1 MGKKNKKNKKR
12 KSKTKL
18 QNNKASS
25 QTKHQGQKPEKR
37 PHAQSHSSPSG
48 RRAANIESH
57 RQSQQEQTDRNPPE
71 DILYLSSDE
80 EVSPKRQKR
89 YVENEQEGKSTA
101 GCSAETSISFG
112 GNPHYALMSGWH
124 QGKTAEPTMQV
135 LHL

>member
-18 QNNKASS
+18 QDNKASS
-25 QTKHQGQKPEKR
+25 QTKHQGQKPKKR

-48 RRAANIESH
+48 RGAANIES
-57 RQSQQEQTDRNPPE
+57 QTDRNPPK
-71 DILYLSSDE
+71 DILYLPSDE

-89 YVENEQEGKSTA
+89 YVENEQEGKATA
-101 GCSAETSISFG
+101 GCSAETPISFG
-112 GNPHYALMSGWH
+112 NNPHYALTSGWH
-124 QGKTAEPTMQV
+124 QGKTAEPPMQV